1 MVFWLVFS
9 RTIEFRD
16 GYRYQLKRAYSVN
29 TPLRPPADVV
39 SEFVVLE
46 AAGDLHVRS
55 GYAWDGPSG
64 PTFDTLSFMR
74 GSLVHD
80 ALYQLI
86 REGHLPRDPFREH
99 ADRLLRE
106 HCREDGMSAL
116 RAWYVYQAVRL
127 RGDDS
132 LNAAD
137 RPLRV
142 AP

>member
-1 MVFWLVFS
+1 MFS

-16 GYRYQLKRAYSVN
+16 GYRYQLKREYSVQ
-29 TPLRPPADVV
+29 TPLRVPTAVV
-39 SEFVVLE
+39 SEFVLLE
-46 AAGDLHVRS
+46 REGALHVRS

-86 REGHLPRDPFREH
+86 RERLLPLDPFREL
-99 ADRLLRE
+99 ADRLLRQ
-106 HCREDGMSAL
+106 HCLEDGMAPL

-127 RGDDS
+127 RG
-132 LNAAD
+132 AD
-137 RPLRV
+137 ALSPTKARPLRT

>member
-1 MVFWLVFS
+1 MVLLGVFS

-16 GYRYQLKRAYSVN
+16 GYRYQLKRTYSLR
-29 TPLRPPADVV
+29 TPILPPEAIV
-39 SEFVVLE
+39 SEFIMLGVDGEMHLK
-46 AAGDLHVRS
+46 S

-80 ALYQLI
+80 AFYQLI
-86 REGHLPRDPFREH
+86 RERHLPQDPFREL
-99 ADRLLRE
+99 ADRLLRD
-106 HCREDGMSAL
+106 HCLEDGMSAL

-132 LNAAD
+132 LKAKD

>member
-1 MVFWLVFS
+1 VTLS
-9 RTIEFRD
+9 PD
-16 GYRYQLKRAYSVN
+16 GTLFLA
-29 TPLRPPADVV
+29 
-39 SEFVVLE
+39 
-46 AAGDLHVRS
+46 S

-64 PTFDTLSFMR
+64 PTFDTPDFMR

-80 ALYQLI
+80 GLYQLI
-86 REGHLPRDPFREH
+86 RERHIPMDPYREQ
-99 ADRLLRE
+99 ADRLLRA
-106 HCREDGMSAL
+106 HCIEDGMSGL

-132 LNAAD
+132 LKAKD